1 MRNGKLLP
9 VAVGIALCTASV
21 ALFYKWYKMRSSTS
35 DEVDGA
41 PNSKM
46 KPKRIENHFTKVEST
61 ISNDKVPIILGRL
74 GANVKSIEE
83 RTNAKIQFREK
94 DEANQICEISGQYE
108 DVMKAADVVKD
119 ELTRSQSQTE
129 EMIIPTSAHKK
140 ICRQSGKVLHDI
152 CQRSFTQIH
161 IDAGI
166 TDKNARRLLITGSLA
181 NIQKAKKL
189 IAEKVRQ
196 DTEEQEAES
205 KREPRYTSRGPSAS
219 TSLESLPN
227 QTCKLFNFATFNNKE
242 CAANAGLKC

>member
-1 MRNGKLLP
+1 MRNGQLLP

-21 ALFYKWYKMRSSTS
+21 ALFYKWYKIRSSTS

-41 PNSKM
+41 PNSKV
-46 KPKRIENHFTKVEST
+46 KPKRNKNHFTKVEST
-61 ISNDKVPIILGRL
+61 ISNDKVPLIIGRL

-108 DVMKAADVVKD
+108 DVMKAADVIKE
-119 ELTRSQSQTE
+119 ELARYQCRTE

-161 IDAGI
+161 IDAGT
-166 TDKNARRLLITGSLA
+166 TDKNARRLLITGSSA

-196 DTEEQEAES
+196 DNEEQDAEG

-227 QTCKLFNFATFNNKE
+227 QTCKFFSYFFS
-242 CAANAGLKC
+242 G